1 MRIRRKRVAK
11 EIGLK
16 LFVKV
21 STIEREREREK
32 EGGGERVPP
41 AGRLFHGAGAV
52 LIREKD

>member
-21 STIEREREREK
+21 STIERERET
-32 EGGGERVPP
+32 EGRGERVPP

-52 LIREKD
+52 LIYEKD

>member
-1 MRIRRKRVAK
+1 MAK

-21 STIEREREREK
+21 STIEREG
-32 EGGGERVPP
+32 GGGERVPP